1 MAKGG
6 SQTTSVQIP
15 AWLEN
20 AAKAN
25 LSRAEG
31 TAAIGPTPYYGPD
44 VAALTP
50 MQEAAMANTNR
61 GAAAF
66 GMTPSAGTGMPP
78 PTTFAGGV
86 QGYSSGSIYDQAL
99 EELKRRAPGQYAA
112 LRAPFMDPIT
122 GAMPSGVY
130 SPGYTA
136 APPATQP
143 MAPAPSYGG
152 GNGGG
157 GPIPRAVGG
166 TGSFG
171 LPDPMSGRFAST
183 NLPGMVG
190 GVVNRL
196 TRAMDPAPVAET
208 LRTAPKATTKAAT
221 KASASRGGTFRG
233 GR

>member
-20 AAKAN
+20 AARSN
-25 LSRAEG
+25 LARAEV

-61 GAAAF
+61 GASAF
-66 GMTPSAGTGMPP
+66 GLTSASGTGAPT

-86 QGYSSGSIYDQAL
+86 RGYSSGSIYDQAL

-130 SPGYTA
+130 APGYSVT
-136 APPATQP
+136 PPVTQSTGTTQQRGERD
-143 MAPAPSYGG
+143 SYSERQERKVGD
-152 GNGGG
+152 GGG
-157 GPIPRAVGG
+157 GAFR
-166 TGSFG
+166 SSN
-171 LPDPMSGRFAST
+171 LASR
-183 NLPGMVG
+183 LPG
-190 GVVNRL
+190 GVNTNNPNSMMNRVAAAL
-196 TRAMDPAPVAET
+196 TSRPQKAP
-208 LRTAPKATTKAAT
+208 TAANRPKARPA
-221 KASASRGGTFRG
+221 